1 MPYEY
6 VLETHPVWR
15 IFDEMGYPPE
25 IINLI
30 FSYNTYYT
38 PFKFAGKEL
47 SLCLQYYQINSVECP
62 YFIKNT
68 YHLFIIKMFR
78 NGNDSGRMSCT
89 KKRFIY
95 NFISKFK
102 LSYKKTNLEIY
113 NKFIEYHK
121 CVFENIEPTDYNI
134 IFELKLK
141 KYIYQIK
148 DNDNDNSEGSREF
161 REFRDLIG
169 GLLKKLIYREFLI
182 FINNRVETQ
191 NRKLNCKYNR
201 LFDLN
206 FYNYDYNKHKY
217 KLNYLWK
224 NIEFLLMHQNNG
236 KTLSCNTYGG
246 CWSRAG
252 GNDNDNLKKSDLLMF
267 NFMMGYPF
275 KKSWNKKK
283 LAHNLIINEPV
294 DNSYI
299 IYQFEN
305 NPEKYNM
312 EMLNII
318 LFKKPFS
325 SIDIKESVK
334 DTMDILKTMELFYYY
349 L

>member
-6 VLETHPVWR
+6 VLETHPVWCL
-15 IFDEMGYPPE
+15 FDEIGYPPE

-38 PFKFAGKEL
+38 PFKSAGKEL
-47 SLCLQYYQINSVECP
+47 TKCLQFYQINSVECP
-62 YFIKNT
+62 YNCTNT
-68 YHLFIIKMFR
+68 YHLFIIKMFI
-78 NGNDSGRMSCT
+78 NKVSCII
-89 KKRFIY
+89 KRCIY
-95 NFISKFK
+95 DFISKYK
-102 LSYKKTNLEIY
+102 LWYNKTNLELY
-113 NKFIEYHK
+113 NKFIKYHE
-121 CVFENIEPTDYNI
+121 CVLEDIEPTDYNTR
-134 IFELKLK
+134 FELQLQKH
-141 KYIYQIK
+141 ITQI
-148 DNDNDNSEGSREF
+148 NDNSENSK
-161 REFRDLIG
+161 EFRDLIG
-169 GLLKKLIYREFLI
+169 GLLKRLIDREFLI
-182 FINNRVETQ
+182 FINNRIETQ
-191 NRKLNCKYNR
+191 NSKLNCKYNR

-224 NIEFLLMHQNNG
+224 NIEFLLMHQKNA
-236 KTLSCNTYGG
+236 
-246 CWSRAG
+246 RAV
-252 GNDNDNLKKSDLLMF
+252 GNDIDNLKKSDLLMF

-275 KKSWNKKK
+275 KKTWTKKK
-283 LAHNLIINEPV
+283 LAHNLITNEPV

-325 SIDIKESVK
+325 SINIKGSVK
-334 DTMDILKTMELFYYY
+334 ETMDILKTMELFYNY
-349 L
+349 LNF

>member
-206 FYNYDYNKHKY
+206 FYNYDYDLHKY
-217 KLNYLWK
+217 KLTYLWK
-224 NIEFLLMHQNNG
+224 NIEYVLMYKKH
-236 KTLSCNTYGG
+236 S
-246 CWSRAG
+246 
-252 GNDNDNLKKSDLLMF
+252 NLKKSDLLMF

-275 KKSWNKKK
+275 KKSWNKRK
-283 LAHNLIINEPV
+283 LCHNLICNDPV

-334 DTMDILKTMELFYYY
+334 ETMDILKTIELFSNY